1 MSKSDDPTSAR
12 WLNGL
17 FDETDR
23 GVSASRSIDEAVHGA
38 DRSAHESNAPLWTR
52 RLFDGQASP
61 AAGVPHLLI
70 RRNGV
75 DLEELPLAG
84 LKARTV
90 FGRHPA
96 ADIRLEAYRLAMFHL
111 CLWIDDG
118 EYRVENLDAEC
129 GTLVN
134 GERLAVGE
142 TLRLSDG
149 DLIEIPG
156 YQLCLKLQ
164 PQTQPSPGHEDR
176 LVESPGADSRLA
188 RRRCPMSSELLAT
201 TDGPEVWR
209 GGTMML
215 RVADVIDETHDAKT
229 FRLVGDEPVR
239 FRYLP
244 GQYLSVLLAL
254 DGGLVR
260 RSYSMSSS
268 PSRPFAM
275 DLTVKRVPG
284 GRVSNWLC
292 DRIRPGDHLTV
303 QGPYGRFSCLRS
315 PGDKLLFIGAGSG
328 ITPLM
333 SMCRWIVDTSAE
345 ADVQLLASFRTP
357 ADIIYR
363 HELEW
368 LALRNARLRIATT
381 ITSRSVDRAEWGG
394 LTGRVSRDMLAEWVP
409 DLPER
414 RVFLCGPQDFMQSVV
429 AILAELGCDPGW
441 LHQESF
447 GAERSGALASSPE
460 GPPAL
465 RGPRHRVRFVRSG
478 ITVETDEH
486 LSLLELAEAHGI
498 GLPYSCRS
506 GECGECEIKCRGSV
520 RLSKDCQIDERA
532 RAAGFVYAC
541 SSFAL
546 SDLELEC

>member
-1 MSKSDDPTSAR
+1 MAKSDDPGR
-12 WLNGL
+12 WLDVL
-17 FDETDR
+17 FDGGDR
-23 GVSASRSIDEAVHGA
+23 EPVSIPPATESVHGS
-38 DRSAHESNAPLWTR
+38 DRLTHDVSGPLWTR
-52 RLFDGQASP
+52 RLFDGKAST
-61 AAGVPHLLI
+61 AGVPHLLI

-75 DLEELPLAG
+75 DLEELPLGG

-96 ADIRLEAYRLAMFHL
+96 ADIQLEAYRLAMFHL
-111 CLWIDDG
+111 CLWSSDG
-118 EYRVENLDAEC
+118 EYRVENLDAES
-129 GTLVN
+129 GTLLNGVRLPV
-134 GERLAVGE
+134 GERV
-142 TLRLSDG
+142 RLTDG

-156 YQLCLKLQ
+156 YHLCLRLQ
-164 PQTQPSPGHEDR
+164 PRVRSSSGQGDHAADVPC
-176 LVESPGADSRLA
+176 ADSRLA
-188 RRRCPMSSELLAT
+188 RRRCPLSSDLLAT
-201 TDGPEVWR
+201 ADGPEVWC
-209 GGTMML
+209 GGAIML
-215 RVADVIDETHDAKT
+215 RVADVIDETHDVKT

-244 GQYLSVLLAL
+244 GQYLNLLLTL

-268 PSRPFAM
+268 PSRPFAL

-292 DRIRPGDHLTV
+292 DTVKPGSHLTV

-315 PGDKLLFIGAGSG
+315 PGDKLLFVGAGSG

-333 SMCRWIVDTSAE
+333 SMCRWIVDTA
-345 ADVQLLASFRTP
+345 ADVDVQLLASFRTP

-363 HELEW
+363 GELEW
-368 LALRNARLRIATT
+368 LAQRDARVRIATT
-381 ITSRSVDRAEWGG
+381 ITSKSVDRAEWGG
-394 LTGRVSRDMLAEWVP
+394 LTGRITRDMLAERVP

-414 RVFLCGPQDFMQSVV
+414 RIFLCGPQDFMQSVA
-429 AILAELGCDPGW
+429 AILAQLGGDRER
-441 LHQESF
+441 LHLESF
-447 GAERSGALASSPE
+447 GAERSGLLASP
-460 GPPAL
+460 GGDLRAL
-465 RGPRHRVRFVRSG
+465 RGTRHQVRFVGSG

-486 LSLLELAEAHGI
+486 LSLLDLAEAHGI
-498 GLPYSCRS
+498 GLPYSCRT

-532 RAAGFVYAC
+532 RVAGFVYAC

-546 SDLELEC
+546 SDLDLEC